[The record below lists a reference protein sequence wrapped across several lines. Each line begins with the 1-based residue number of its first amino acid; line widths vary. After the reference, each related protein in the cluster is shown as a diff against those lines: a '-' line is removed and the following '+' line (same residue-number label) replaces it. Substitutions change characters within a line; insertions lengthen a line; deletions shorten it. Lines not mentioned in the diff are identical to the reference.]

1 MDAFRC
7 GVAGDGDVVDTRAA
21 DKARFDRKR
30 VNVASAADQ
39 HVVGAVAYGQPSFF
53 IDFAEVASGQPAIT
67 AAVTGYDLRAPDSNK
82 VVRARREFIG
92 AKWAANQAFAPQV
105 GGRPARRE
113 EDQEFLHCQA
123 LAEAVLTIERLVY
136 RLHS

>member
-7 GVAGDGDVVDTRAA
+7 GVAGDGDVVDTQAA

-53 IDFAEVASGQPAIT
+53 IDFTEVASGQPAIT
-67 AAVTGYDLRAPDSNK
+67 AAVTGHDLRAVDTDK
-82 VVRARREFIG
+82 AVRAQREFIG
-92 AKWAANQAFAPQV
+92 AEWAANQAFTPQV
-105 GGRPARRE
+105 AGQQRQMMVRGARCCIEIGVVRH
-113 EDQEFLHCQA
+113 DAARFA
-123 LAEAVLTIERLVY
+123 LAAAG
-136 RLHS
+136 